1 MRRIFLLFLLC
12 LVAVSARADFP
23 ILDPNATA
31 FPRASLADFS
41 DRVPAPAGAKGFL
54 KTVGAHFEWGDG
66 TRARFWGINVANT
79 SLQESDADITAML
92 RNFRAA
98 GFNLV
103 RLHHFDE
110 RGGIIDQTRADSRH
124 FDAARLKKLDFWIAK
139 ARENGLYVYLD
150 LLDYR
155 QFKAGDGVENAQ
167 AIGRSAKP
175 YAVFDPK
182 LLELQKEYA
191 RALMRTH
198 RNAYTGVCY
207 ADDPTVAMLEIY
219 DENGLFMRRGL
230 WRSMPQPYAT
240 RFQALWNNWLRST
253 YGSDEKLRA
262 AWTKNGKSALLPRE
276 LLQNGSVGLPA
287 MTWTPDQLKPAD
299 RPFAQSARK
308 FDGARFA
315 YDVHRRYFAEMK
327 HFLRDDLKIRIPLCA
342 TGRYDDLPDLASQGE
357 ELDFIG
363 CNFYYDHP
371 YWSTGRAPWKLPSYY
386 HGKNPLGDL
395 GEQSMAATLGLA
407 RVGGKPFVV
416 REWNYCWPNT
426 NRAAGMLEAA
436 TFGAMQD
443 VDAMILF
450 VYETDKSPRL
460 GYFNVRSD
468 PARWGMAAMG
478 GRIFMEGAVSP
489 LRNRVVVPYGRV
501 DLFTYEK
508 PGSPFYTLG
517 WTSRIENA
525 FYSGE
530 RFRARRGTDLIL
542 PPGRSALGR
551 FSGAPM
557 LLYGRDLRFD
567 GAGNQVILPS
577 FWRDFG
583 LEPRAPIVEPPF
595 PSGDLAGIAAST
607 SAATKIAA
615 TKIAATMGVLTT
627 SGSAASAATLSTG
640 ASAMALDAG
649 QLRSRGWTPAN
660 LSADGKTARGLWDSG
675 NRRLAFTALEGS
687 EVVEA
692 ALSALRLSNKIKGD
706 PRETERGFYRSDTGQ
721 VRRDAAKGRFDVLS
735 GGVQVLAGNLE
746 GARGFEGGLQLSD
759 AGEGAIVALSLDGR
773 PLASS
778 QRFVVKM
785 AADAHNRDEVAGRD
799 PRFQNG
805 QFRLDSIGIG
815 PVVSNAKATQDPL
828 EVRLG
833 ATRLLRLW
841 QGGGSWELL
850 VEDKKMTF
858 WCDTPGAKFWLGNEK
873 SPLPWRLIGG
883 GKGVQLSN
891 APLYPAG
898 ALAVESGF

>member
-1 MRRIFLLFLLC
+1 MSRFFLFLVLC
-12 LVAVSARADFP
+12 LVAPQARADFP
-23 ILDPNATA
+23 VLDPNVTP
-31 FPRASLADFS
+31 FPRASLVDFS
-41 DRVPAPAGAKGFL
+41 DRVPAPAGTRGFL
-54 KTVGAHFEWGDG
+54 KTVGSHFEWSDG

-79 SLQESDADITAML
+79 SLQESDASIVAML

-110 RGGIIDQTRADSRH
+110 RGGIIDQTRKDSRH
-124 FDAARLKKLDFWIAK
+124 FNAARLKKLDFWIAK

-155 QFKAGDGVENAQ
+155 QFKTGDGVQNAG

-191 RALMRTH
+191 RALMKTH
-198 RNAYTGVCY
+198 RNFYTGLNY
-207 ADDPTVAMLEIY
+207 TDDPAIAMLEIY
-219 DENGLFMRRGL
+219 DENGLFMRRAL
-230 WRSMPQPYAT
+230 WRSMPEPYAR
-240 RFQALWNNWLRST
+240 RFQTLWNGWLRST

-262 AWTKNGKSALLPRE
+262 AWTKNGLSGLGANESLEK
-276 LLQNGSVGLPA
+276 NSVEIPA

-299 RPFAQSARK
+299 RPFASSARK

-315 YDVHRRYFAEMK
+315 FDVHRRYFGQMK
-327 HFLRDDLKIRIPLCA
+327 AFLRGELKIKVPLCA
-342 TGRYDDLPDLASQGE
+342 TGRYDDLPDLASQSQ

-371 YWSTGRAPWKLPSYY
+371 YWGTGKPPWQLPSYY
-386 HGKNPLGDL
+386 HGKNPLSDL
-395 GEQSMAATLGLA
+395 GEKSMAATLGLA

-426 NRAAGMLEAA
+426 HRAAGVLEAA

-443 VDAMILF
+443 IDAMILF

-478 GRIFMEGAVSP
+478 GRIFMESGVSA
-489 LRNRVVVPYGRV
+489 LRNRVVVPHGGV

-508 PGSPFYTLG
+508 PYSPLYNLG
-517 WTSRIENA
+517 WTSRVENA
-525 FYSGE
+525 FYEGE

-542 PPGRSALGR
+542 PPGRSAQGR

-557 LLYGRDLRFD
+557 LLYGRDLRSD
-567 GAGNQVILPS
+567 GAGNLAPLPM

-583 LEPRAPIVEPPF
+583 LEPRATSETPSPTNVAAPGVA
-595 PSGDLAGIAAST
+595 PSGNAP
-607 SAATKIAA
+607 
-615 TKIAATMGVLTT
+615 
-627 SGSAASAATLSTG
+627 SGSVPG
-640 ASAMALDAG
+640 AMAPGAMAPGAMAPGAMALDVG
-649 QLRSRGWTPAN
+649 QVRARGWTPVDA
-660 LSADGKTARGLWDSG
+660 SDGGTQSRGLWDAV
-675 NRRLAFTALEGS
+675 NKRLAFTELGRD

-692 ALSALRLSNKIKGD
+692 ALAALRLGNKIKGD
-706 PRETERGFYRSDTGQ
+706 PRETQRGFYRSDTGE
-721 VRRDAAKGRFDVLS
+721 VRRDAAKGRFDVLTEE
-735 GGVQVLAGNLE
+735 VQVLAGDLE
-746 GARGFEGGLQLSD
+746 GARGFVGGLGLSG

-773 PLASS
+773 PLVSS
-778 QRFVVKM
+778 QRFVIRMGV
-785 AADAHNRDEVAGRD
+785 DAHNRDEIAARD
-799 PRFQNG
+799 PRFPNG
-805 QFRLDSIGIG
+805 QFRVDSIGIG
-815 PVVSNAKATQDPL
+815 PVVSGARENGEPL
-828 EVRLG
+828 EVRIG
-833 ATRLLRLW
+833 ETRLLRLW

-850 VEDKKMTF
+850 VEGKQMTF

-873 SPLPWRLIGG
+873 KPLPWRLISQ
-883 GKGVQLSN
+883 GKGVQFSN
-891 APLYPAG
+891 SQIYPPG
-898 ALAVESGF
+898 ALGVQSGF